1 MVLKMKKLSS
11 GITGLDKILGGGI
24 PERYVLLLSG
34 TCGAGKTVFGL
45 QFLTQSDE
53 PGVYV
58 SFEEELDELRQNA
71 LVFGW
76 DLEKMEKRNKLRLLK
91 YDPFRMEDIL
101 EVIENNIREIGAK
114 RVVFD
119 SVAAL
124 GIHMKETSELR
135 RMILQINNIMK
146 KNKCTTIIISEIVP
160 GSTALSRFGVEE
172 FVSDGVIVLNNFI
185 SNGQFKRSIIVWK
198 LRGVN
203 HSRSVHPYSIS
214 DKGITISNA
223 VFK

>member
-1 MVLKMKKLSS
+1 M
-11 GITGLDKILGGGI
+11 LGGGI
-24 PERYVLLLSG
+24 PERYVLLISG
-34 TCGAGKTVFGL
+34 TCGAGKTIFGL
-45 QFLTQSDE
+45 QFVQSNE

-58 SFEEELDELRQNA
+58 SFEEELDEIRQNA

-76 DLEKMEKRNKLRLLK
+76 DLAKLEKQNKLRLLK
-91 YDPFRMEDIL
+91 YDPFKLEDIL

-119 SVAAL
+119 SIAAL
-124 GIHMKETSELR
+124 GVQMKEPSELR

-146 KNKCTTIIISEIVP
+146 KNKCTTIIISEILP

-172 FVSDGVIVLNNFI
+172 FVADGVVVLNNFV
-185 SNGQFKRSIIVWK
+185 SENQFRRTAAVWK

-203 HSRSVHPYSIS
+203 HSRAVHSYSIGE
-214 DKGITISNA
+214 KGLAIGPSIG
-223 VFK
+223 K

>member
-1 MVLKMKKLSS
+1 MKKLSS

-101 EVIENNIREIGAK
+101 EVI
-114 RVVFD
+114 
-119 SVAAL
+119 
-124 GIHMKETSELR
+124 
-135 RMILQINNIMK
+135 
-146 KNKCTTIIISEIVP
+146 
-160 GSTALSRFGVEE
+160 
-172 FVSDGVIVLNNFI
+172 
-185 SNGQFKRSIIVWK
+185 
-198 LRGVN
+198 
-203 HSRSVHPYSIS
+203 
-214 DKGITISNA
+214 
-223 VFK
+223 